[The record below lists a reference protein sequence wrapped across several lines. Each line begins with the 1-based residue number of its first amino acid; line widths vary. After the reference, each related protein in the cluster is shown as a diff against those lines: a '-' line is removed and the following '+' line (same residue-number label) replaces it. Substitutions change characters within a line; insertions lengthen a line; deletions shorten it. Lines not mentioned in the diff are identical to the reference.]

1 MFWVKNFNLNTGG
14 VLGALIFF
22 GAAIAIVC
30 VISQNGQIPNVGVL
44 PFVLA
49 TAAGGMIGNW
59 IWNFAFPP
67 ADQL

>member
-14 VLGALIFF
+14 IAGALIFV

-30 VISQNGQIPNVGVL
+30 LISQNGQIPSVGAL

-49 TAAGGMIGNW
+49 AAAGGMVGNW
-59 IWNFAFPP
+59 MWNSLFPRT
-67 ADQL
+67 DQF